1 MDSCVREK
9 EERIRKPLT
18 AKGAKKGRKG
28 REEKPY
34 ALSGL
39 RFDHFTAA
47 NAGRAYSHALGS
59 GAHTGVDGT
68 QIDVPAPLGN
78 VVGVADAVS

>member
-1 MDSCVREK
+1 MVM
-9 EERIRKPLT
+9 L
-18 AKGAKKGRKG
+18 
-28 REEKPY
+28 
-34 ALSGL
+34 L

-68 QIDVPAPLGN
+68 QIDVPAPLGY